1 MGRALDTMLG
11 KGFYIEHRIK
21 LPNGGCVWGLRIP
34 ERKARRIKRAR
45 EKAALRRSMIEND
58 R

>member
-1 MGRALDTMLG
+1 MARMLG
-11 KGFYIEHRIK
+11 KSFYITHRLK
-21 LPNGGCVWGLRIP
+21 LPNGSRVWGLRLP

-45 EKAALRRSMIEND
+45 EKSALRRFMIEND

>member
-1 MGRALDTMLG
+1 MARKLG

-21 LPNGGCVWGLRIP
+21 LPNGGCVWGLRIQ

-45 EKAALRRSMIEND
+45 EKVAFQRELASGE
-58 R
+58 

>member
-1 MGRALDTMLG
+1 MTRMLG

-21 LPNGGCVWGLRIP
+21 LPNGGCVWGLRLP

-45 EKAALRRSMIEND
+45 EKAALRRELASGE
-58 R
+58 

>member
-1 MGRALDTMLG
+1 MAWMLG
-11 KGFYIEHRIK
+11 KKYHIEHRIK
-21 LPNGGCVWGLRIP
+21 LPNGSCVWGLRIP